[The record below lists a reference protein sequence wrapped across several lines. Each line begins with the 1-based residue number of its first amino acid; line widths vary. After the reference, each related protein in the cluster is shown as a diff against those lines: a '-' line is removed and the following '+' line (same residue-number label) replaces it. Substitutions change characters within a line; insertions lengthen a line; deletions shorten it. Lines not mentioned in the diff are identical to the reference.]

1 MYVLTVSSSERHQ
14 VILDRLQDK
23 GAVEVFEL
31 AQELKISPI
40 TVRRDL
46 DQLAVRGVLRRI
58 RGGAVSL
65 MLRGEGLPFV
75 MREIDDAG
83 VKDRMGE
90 AVGGLLIDGEAV
102 AIDSGTTGAAVARAV
117 ANRRLTVMPFS
128 VQALTHLAGSAS
140 VEILLPG
147 GSVRR
152 EEGSFVG
159 PLVESTL
166 RVMRFDSAVL
176 TCCGVSEAEGVM
188 AHDLQDAAAKRAMS
202 GAARRTILVAEGAKF
217 ARSAMAVVT
226 SLATIDVLVT
236 DGTAPA
242 EVLRRL
248 EHAGVQVVI
257 V

>member
-1 MYVLTVSSSERHQ
+1 MSSSERHQ

-31 AQELKISPI
+31 AQELNISPI

-58 RGGAVSL
+58 RGGAVSV

-90 AVGGLLIDGEAV
+90 AVNGLLLDGEAV

-117 ANRRLTVMPFS
+117 VNRRLTVMPFS
-128 VQALTHLAGSAS
+128 LQALTHLAGSTS

-166 RVMRFDSAVL
+166 SVMRFDSAVL
-176 TCCGVSEAEGVM
+176 TCCGVSETEGVM

-202 GAARRTILVAEGAKF
+202 GAARRTILVAEGSKF
-217 ARSAMAVVT
+217 TRSAMAVVT
-226 SLATIDVLVT
+226 SLATIDALVT
-236 DGTAPA
+236 DESAPH
-242 EVLRRL
+242 EVIRRL
-248 EHAGVQVVI
+248 EDNGVQVVI
-257 V
+257 A

>member
-1 MYVLTVSSSERHQ
+1 MSSSERHQ
-14 VILDRLQDK
+14 VILDRLQEK
-23 GAVEVFEL
+23 GAVEVVEL
-31 AQELKISPI
+31 AQELNISPI

-46 DQLAVRGVLRRI
+46 DQLAMRGVLRRI

-90 AVGGLLIDGEAV
+90 AVSGLLLDGEAV

-117 ANRRLTVMPFS
+117 VTRRLTVMPFS
-128 VQALTHLAGSAS
+128 LQALTHLAGSAS

-166 RVMRFDSAVL
+166 SVMRFDSAVL
-176 TCCGVSEAEGVM
+176 TCCGVSESAGVM

-217 ARSAMAVVT
+217 TRSAMAVVA
-226 SLATIDVLVT
+226 SLSTIDVLVT
-236 DGTAPA
+236 DGSAPHD
-242 EVLRRL
+242 LIRRL
-248 EHAGVQVVI
+248 EDNGVQVVI
-257 V
+257 A

>member
-1 MYVLTVSSSERHQ
+1 MGSPERHQ
-14 VILDRLQDK
+14 IILDRLHEK
-23 GAVEVFEL
+23 GAVDVLEL
-31 AQELKISPI
+31 AQQLRISPI

-46 DQLAVRGVLRRI
+46 DQLAVRGVLRRV

-65 MLRGEGLPFV
+65 LLRGEGLPFV
-75 MREIDDAG
+75 MREIDDAP
-83 VKDRMGE
+83 VKHRMGE
-90 AVGGLLIDGEAV
+90 AVNGLLVDGEAV

-117 ANRRLTVMPFS
+117 AGRRLTVMPFS
-128 VQALTHLAGSAS
+128 LQALTLLAGSAG
-140 VEILLPG
+140 VEVLLPG

-159 PLVESTL
+159 PLVEGTL
-166 RVMRFDSAVL
+166 RVMRFDTAVL

-226 SLATIDVLVT
+226 ALSAVDVLVT
-236 DGTAPA
+236 DGAAPGD
-242 EVLRRL
+242 VLRRL
-248 EHAGVQVVI
+248 EDSGVQVVT